1 MSDPEHI
8 VPPAGVPHG
17 AAPPEAPPSGSP
29 HDPQH
34 ASKPDGMWASLR
46 LALRG
51 TEMDFTQGSLGKAVF
66 LLSVPMVLEMLGES
80 VFAVVD
86 AFFVGRLGAAPLA
99 AVALAE
105 TFLEIIYAIAIG
117 LSMATTAMVA
127 RRIGEKNVRGA
138 SITAVQ
144 AIAVGIVLG
153 VLMGGIGA
161 VYAPTFLRLM
171 GADEATV
178 AVGTGYTRFL
188 YGGMIWI
195 LLLFLINAIFRGA
208 GDATSA
214 MHALWVANAI
224 NIVLDPLL
232 ILGIGP
238 FPELGLTG
246 AGIATTIGRG
256 TGVVFQ
262 IVWLMRPGRRLRV
275 SREDIRLD
283 FPIIKRM
290 LRLSIGGIGQFL
302 ISQTSWIGLV
312 RILSTYGTQ
321 VLAGY
326 MVAIRIV
333 IFVVLPAWG
342 MSNAAATLVGQ
353 NLGARNPERAA
364 RSAWLTGYYNMA
376 FMLAVTFAFVVFPRP
391 MIAFFT
397 KDPVALETGV
407 ECLRIISYGYAFYA
421 WGMVMM
427 NAFNGAGDTLTPTW
441 INFLCFWLVQIPLA
455 ALTTFV
461 FHTGPQ
467 GVFWAIAIA
476 YSLSAVVGFYLF
488 RLGRWK
494 EKEA

>member
-1 MSDPEHI
+1 MSDTEHI

-17 AAPPEAPPSGSP
+17 AAPPEALPSQP
-29 HDPQH
+29 HDPGH
-34 ASKPDGMWASLR
+34 ATRPDGLWGSLR

-51 TEMDFTQGSLGKAVF
+51 TEMDFTEGSLGKAVF

-80 VFAVVD
+80 IFAVVD
-86 AFFVGRLGAAPLA
+86 AFFVGRLGAPQLA

-105 TFLEIIYAIAIG
+105 TFLEIIYAVAIG

-127 RRIGEKNVRGA
+127 RRVGEKNLRLA
-138 SITAVQ
+138 SLTAVQ
-144 AIAVGIVLG
+144 AIAVGIGLGVVLG
-153 VLMGGIGA
+153 AIGL

-171 GADEATV
+171 GADETTV

-195 LLLFLINAIFRGA
+195 LLLFLINAVFRGA

-224 NIVLDPLL
+224 NIVLDPVL
-232 ILGIGP
+232 ILGLGP

-246 AGIATTIGRG
+246 AGVATTIGRG
-256 TGVVFQ
+256 TGVMFQ
-262 IVWLMRPGRRLRV
+262 IWWLTRTGRRLRV
-275 SREDIRLD
+275 TRQDIRLD
-283 FPIIKRM
+283 LPIIKRI
-290 LRLSIGGIGQFL
+290 LRISIGGIGQFL

-333 IFVVLPAWG
+333 IFIVLPAWG

-353 NLGARNPERAA
+353 NLGARNPDRAA

-376 FMLAVTFAFVVFPRP
+376 FMLAVSFAFVVFPRP

-455 ALTTFV
+455 ASTTFLFGV
-461 FHTGPQ
+461 GPQ

-476 YSLSAVVGFYLF
+476 YSLSAVVGIYLF

-494 EKEA
+494 QQEA

>member
-1 MSDPEHI
+1 MSDAEHI
-8 VPPAGVPHG
+8 VPPAGMPHG
-17 AAPPEAPPSGSP
+17 PAPPEAPPAGPP
-29 HDPQH
+29 HDPEH
-34 ASKPDGMWASLR
+34 AAKPDGVWSSLR

-51 TEMDFTQGSLGKAVF
+51 TEMDFTEGSLGKAVF
-66 LLSVPMVLEMLGES
+66 LLSIPMVLEMLGES
-80 VFAVVD
+80 IFAVVD
-86 AFFVGRLGAAPLA
+86 AFFVGRLGAPQLA

-127 RRIGEKNVRGA
+127 RRIGEKNARA
-138 SITAVQ
+138 AARTAVQ
-144 AIAVGIVLG
+144 AIAVGVMFGVVLG
-153 VLMGGIGA
+153 VIG
-161 VYAPTFLRLM
+161 VLFAPTFLRWM

-195 LLLFLINAIFRGA
+195 LLLFLINAVFRGA

-232 ILGIGP
+232 IFGIGP

-246 AGIATTIGRG
+246 AGVATTIGRG
-256 TGVVFQ
+256 IGVVFQ
-262 IVWLMRPGRRLRV
+262 IVWLTRRGGRLRIG
-275 SREDIRLD
+275 RDDITLD
-283 FPIIKRM
+283 FDIIRRM

-302 ISQTSWIGLV
+302 VSQTSWIGLI

-333 IFVVLPAWG
+333 IFVILPAWG

-353 NLGARNPERAA
+353 NLGARKPDRAER
-364 RSAWLTGYYNMA
+364 SVWLTGIWNMA
-376 FMLAVTFAFVVFPRP
+376 FMLVVTATFVVFPRP
-391 MIAFFT
+391 MIEFFT
-397 KDPVALETGV
+397 QDPVAVETGV
-407 ECLRIISYGYAFYA
+407 KCLRIISYGYAFYA

-427 NAFNGAGDTLTPTW
+427 NAFNGAGDTVTPTW

-455 ALTTFV
+455 ALATFV
-461 FHTGPQ
+461 FEVGPQ

-476 YSLSAVVGFYLF
+476 YSLSAVVGIALF
-488 RLGRWK
+488 KRGRWK

>member
-1 MSDPEHI
+1 MSDTEHI
-8 VPPAGVPHG
+8 VPPAGVPHA
-17 AAPPEAPPSGSP
+17 AAPPEAPPPRAP
-29 HDPQH
+29 HDPAH
-34 ASKPDGMWASLR
+34 AGRANGLWSSLR
-46 LALRG
+46 AALRG
-51 TEMDFTQGSLGKAVF
+51 TEMDFTTGSLGKAVF

-80 VFAVVD
+80 IFAVVD
-86 AFFVGRLGAAPLA
+86 AFFVGRLGAAQLA

-127 RRIGEKNVRGA
+127 RRIGEKNVRAA
-138 SITAVQ
+138 SATAVQ
-144 AIAVGIVLG
+144 AIAVGIVFGVVLG
-153 VLMGGIGA
+153 VVGVIF
-161 VYAPTFLRLM
+161 APTFLRWM

-195 LLLFLINAIFRGA
+195 LLLFLINAVFRGA

-232 ILGIGP
+232 IFGVGP

-246 AGIATTIGRG
+246 AGVATTIGRG

-262 IVWLMRPGRRLRV
+262 IWWLTHRGDRLRV
-275 SREDIRLD
+275 RRADMRLD
-283 FPIIKRM
+283 FGIIQRM
-290 LRLSIGGIGQFL
+290 LHLSIGGIGQFL
-302 ISQTSWIGLV
+302 VSQTSWIGLI

-353 NLGARNPERAA
+353 NLGARKPERAE
-364 RSAWLTGYYNMA
+364 RSVWLTGFWNMA
-376 FMLAVTFAFVVFPRP
+376 FMLVVTVVFVVFPRP
-391 MIAFFT
+391 MIGFFT
-397 KDPVALETGV
+397 QDPLALETGV
-407 ECLRIISYGYAFYA
+407 KCLRIISCGYAFYA

-427 NAFNGAGDTLTPTW
+427 NAFNGAGDTVTPTW

-455 ALTTFV
+455 ASATFV
-461 FHTGPQ
+461 FRIGPE
-467 GVFWAIAIA
+467 GVFASIAIA
-476 YSLSAVVGFYLF
+476 YSLSAVVGIYLF
-488 RLGRWK
+488 RKGRWK
-494 EKEA
+494 DKVA